1 MVARAACALDD
12 FKAYCALKK
21 RAEERETWA
30 LLSTAPSGK
39 TAEKQAAKNKQPA
52 LLRKEPKSG
61 KPGRCRVQ
69 RLQARPRRS
78 RQRRISSLRS

>member
-30 LLSTAPSGK
+30 LQSTAPSGML
-39 TAEKQAAKNKQPA
+39 AETSGVEGAQPQGRHPHTSAAADVERNHGLSQ
-52 LLRKEPKSG
+52 LES
-61 KPGRCRVQ
+61 
-69 RLQARPRRS
+69 
-78 RQRRISSLRS
+78 